1 MAPEMWT
8 LLKVL
13 QWTQQRFTERGI
25 ATARLD
31 AEVLLAHLL
40 KLDRVGLYTHFDQP
54 LAVEELAAYRELIK
68 RRLAGEPVAYLV
80 GKKEFRSLELGVTAA
95 VLVPRPDTELA
106 VEVALELAGPVAAP
120 RVCDL
125 GTGSG
130 AIALA
135 FKSARPEATV
145 TAIEVSPAA
154 LVVARA
160 NAAKL
165 GLEIEFLDGSL
176 FAPVNGRSFDVIVSN
191 PPYIPTGELAGL
203 PAEVRA
209 EPRLALDGGS
219 DGLSVL
225 RPLIAAAAAFLAP
238 NGALLVEHGDAQ
250 SPSVRAL
257 FEAAGFREVESRKD
271 LAGNERVILGRYIP

>member
-13 QWTQQRFTERGI
+13 QWTQQRFAERGI
-25 ATARLD
+25 TTARLD

-68 RRLAGEPVAYLV
+68 RRLAGAPVAYLV
-80 GKKEFRSLELGVTAA
+80 GKKEFRSLDLAVSSD

-106 VEVALELAGPVAAP
+106 VEVALTLAASIAEPHL
-120 RVCDL
+120 CDV

-135 FKSARPEATV
+135 LKAARPEAKV
-145 TAIEVSPAA
+145 TAIDVSPAA
-154 LVVARA
+154 LAVARA
-160 NAAKL
+160 NGVKL
-165 GLEIEFLDGSL
+165 GLEVEFLDGNL
-176 FAPVNGRSFDVIVSN
+176 FSAVAGRRFEVIVSN

-203 PAEVRA
+203 AAEVRA
-209 EPRLALDGGS
+209 EPRLALDGGA
-219 DGLSVL
+219 DGLDVL
-225 RPLIAAAAAFLAP
+225 RPLIA
-238 NGALLVEHGDAQ
+238 GALGLLTPGGALVVEHGDGQ

-257 FEAAGFREVESRKD
+257 FEAAGFREVAAARD
-271 LAGNERVILGRYIP
+271 LAGTERVVSGRYMP